1 MEKVKVLGKERK
13 TVAELAPGWELRM
26 DFELGL
32 LTEAK
37 RALGLVLSLVV
48 LKVLGRELLK
58 VTGRVPEKE
67 TMMAAEKEPQMV
79 LR

>member
-1 MEKVKVLGKERK
+1 MSVFWKAAATVLEKEQLSVPLKACVLEKVKVLGKERK

-48 LKVLGRELLK
+48 L
-58 VTGRVPEKE
+58 
-67 TMMAAEKEPQMV
+67 
-79 LR
+79 